1 MINYGKPEKD
11 ILDLIKEI
19 EDKEIKDKERKDQ
32 FVKRFRADYNQEA
45 MEQDVFFND
54 EKDIP
59 LIDMM
64 QMIIKDVII
73 DEIDMTFVKKLLKLE
88 KEKIESMISQE
99 PECFAEIV
107 ALAVD
112 VELEKM
118 LGYFGEIGLSDKFV
132 TIFELREKAQY
143 LNRRWEDLYDDN
155 TSYHGSYAS
164 DINECGN
171 QIEELE
177 NKEKEI
183 FENLK
188 NDAWTLDEIRAGHKI
203 DPVGSFISR

>member
-1 MINYGKPEKD
+1 MINYGKPKKD
-11 ILDLIKEI
+11 IWVLI
-19 EDKEIKDKERKDQ
+19 EDQERKDQ

-59 LIDMM
+59 LIAMM
-64 QMIIKDVII
+64 QMIIKDVTI
-73 DEIDMTFVKKLLKLE
+73 DEIDMSFVKKLKLE
-88 KEKIESMISQE
+88 KEKIESMISQK
-99 PECFAEIV
+99 PEWFAEIV